1 MAFWLILRCFL
12 VPQGAKPKRKDPRP
26 RKKWRNRNRNKT
38 IHQKNRKKRRRKSLN
53 LHTLITS
60 FKKESNTSSVNI
72 LNWVK
77 DVELVSKTWK
87 RLTLCSLQTLMIW
100 MALDLAM
107 ATVIKE
113 IRVDLKTVETI
124 NKRLSQRATISIKTK
139 TKTTN
144 EKSDSR
150 SLTKTVEKF

>member
-1 MAFWLILRCFL
+1 MSTTWGSKVRVLSFL
-12 VPQGAKPKRKDPRP
+12 LASTSTRLSRIEQLLE
-26 RKKWRNRNRNKT
+26 
-38 IHQKNRKKRRRKSLN
+38 RKKRRRKSLN

-150 SLTKTVEKF
+150 SLTKTAEKF

>member
-1 MAFWLILRCFL
+1 MSTTWGSKVRVLNFL
-12 VPQGAKPKRKDPRP
+12 LASTSTRLSR
-26 RKKWRNRNRNKT
+26 
-38 IHQKNRKKRRRKSLN
+38 IELLLERKKRRRKSLN

-60 FKKESNTSSVNI
+60 FKKESNTSSVNM

-77 DVELVSKTWK
+77 DVELANKTWK
-87 RLTLCSLQTLMIW
+87 RLTSCSLQTLMIW

-124 NKRLSQRATISIKTK
+124 NKRLSQRATISIKTR

-150 SLTKTVEKF
+150 SLTKIVEKF

>member
-1 MAFWLILRCFL
+1 M
-12 VPQGAKPKRKDPRP
+12 
-26 RKKWRNRNRNKT
+26 
-38 IHQKNRKKRRRKSLN
+38 
-53 LHTLITS
+53 
-60 FKKESNTSSVNI
+60 

-77 DVELVSKTWK
+77 DVELVNKTWK
-87 RLTLCSLQTLMIW
+87 RLTSCSLQTLMIW

-124 NKRLSQRATISIKTK
+124 NKRLSQRATISIKTR

>member
-1 MAFWLILRCFL
+1 
-12 VPQGAKPKRKDPRP
+12 
-26 RKKWRNRNRNKT
+26 
-38 IHQKNRKKRRRKSLN
+38 
-53 LHTLITS
+53 
-60 FKKESNTSSVNI
+60 
-72 LNWVK
+72 
-77 DVELVSKTWK
+77 
-87 RLTLCSLQTLMIW
+87 MIW

-124 NKRLSQRATISIKTK
+124 NKRLSQRATISIKTR